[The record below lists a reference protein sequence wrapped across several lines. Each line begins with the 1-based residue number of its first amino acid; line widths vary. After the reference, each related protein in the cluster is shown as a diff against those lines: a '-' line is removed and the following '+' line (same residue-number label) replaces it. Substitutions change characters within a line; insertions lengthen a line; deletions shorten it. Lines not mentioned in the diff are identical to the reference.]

1 MVSII
6 CLILSEWSSKYASKN
21 GNHMGNS
28 SGDGDFVLG
37 SEPPTPP
44 SEGEILQS
52 SNLKNF
58 GFSDLMM
65 ATRNFRPDSV
75 LGEGRFSSVFKGC
88 IDEVSF
94 TAAKPRTGTV
104 IAVRKLHQESFQG
117 HGEWLVSFSS
127 STCY

>member
-58 GFSDLMM
+58 GLSDLMM
-65 ATRNFRPDSV
+65 ATRNFQPDSV

-88 IDEVSF
+88 IDEDSF

-117 HGEWLVSFSS
+117 HVEWLVSFLS